1 MSSIGKN
8 CRKFYSE
15 KEKNRIPDKNQ
26 GSGQIC
32 ILLSLQE
39 SLVMEVGV
47 MRSQHDPSGLLGYHI
62 SIFPKIKILAQR
74 HIDQRLGRS
83 RKVPP
88 PPQKNMCF

>member
-1 MSSIGKN
+1 MT
-8 CRKFYSE
+8 
-15 KEKNRIPDKNQ
+15 
-26 GSGQIC
+26 
-32 ILLSLQE
+32 
-39 SLVMEVGV
+39 
-47 MRSQHDPSGLLGYHI
+47 SQHDPSGLLGYHI